1 MKGNRFENR
10 ESIMATTTIGIVN
23 QKGGVGKTTTAINL
37 AACLAERKK
46 RVLLVDLDPQAN
58 ATSGLG
64 LAKQQGASLYPA
76 LVGKQMA
83 SSFVQSTAFPNLD
96 IIPSELDLSGA
107 EVEMARTDAYLHCVK
122 EALAPI
128 VAEGRYDYILL
139 DCSPTLGMLT
149 MNVLTAS
156 NSVILPIQCEYFALE
171 GLAVMSRVIRQLRE
185 RGANPAIEIEGI
197 VMTLYDGRT
206 NLAQQVVQEVVTHYG
221 AKVFE
226 TLIPR
231 NIRLAEA
238 PSFGKPVIFYDT
250 NCTGSVA
257 YRQLTREFL
266 QRRHPE
272 QADDRPALGAAL
284 RRIFDTPQ
292 PETPLNMIPHS

>member
-1 MKGNRFENR
+1 
-10 ESIMATTTIGIVN
+10 MATTTIGIVN

-46 RVLLVDLDPQAN
+46 RILLVDLDPQAN

-64 LAKQQGASLYPA
+64 IAKQQGASLYPA
-76 LVGKQMA
+76 IVGQQA
-83 SSFVQSTAFPNLD
+83 AAALIQSTAFPNLD
-96 IIPSELDLSGA
+96 IIPSEIDLSGA
-107 EVEMARTDAYLHCVK
+107 EVEIARTNAYLHCVR

-128 VAEGRYDYILL
+128 VALGQYDFILL

-156 NSVILPIQCEYFALE
+156 NTVILPIQCEYFALE

-185 RGANPAIEIEGI
+185 SGANPHIEIEGI

-206 NLAQQVVQEVVTHYG
+206 NLGQQVVQEVVTHYG
-221 AKVFE
+221 GKVYE

-231 NIRLAEA
+231 NVRLAEA
-238 PSFGKPVIFYDT
+238 PSFGKPVIFHDP
-250 NCTGSVA
+250 NCTGAVA
-257 YRQLTREFL
+257 YRQLAREFL

-272 QADDRPALGAAL
+272 QVDDRPALGAAL
-284 RRIFDTPQ
+284 RRVFDAPQ
-292 PETPLNMIPHS
+292 SETPLNVVSHQ